1 MNYKMYVSLI
11 MGLLS
16 ITAFDK
22 NADGVMSLTDD
33 QKKALEAEGFKA
45 DFVDGFNA
53 ALAKDF
59 ADENSADGTASE
71 TNEGTDQQEEILDV
85 DAMKALAL
93 DLIAK
98 NAELAKLNEDK
109 SANTETIAALKK
121 EIGELKEKVTKLTN
135 APEDDP
141 GAGVQ
146 HQTGNMPEKLDYL
159 NKDQLLGLAGSMYAL
174 KDRPYNQRARAAIM
188 VANGHEVYLPK
199 AQSAKVDYAML
210 EQDLGEYYRTQKRK
224 ELQSFLTKLSSVESI
239 FPLESGVQDR
249 EIITNIFLG
258 EFSQADSSND
268 SDFDKVVK
276 GKYEIQPEEIRMYDV
291 MLAYEFKALKKLEKQ
306 WIGYLN
312 KEGSN
317 SIKTSFIE
325 YLLQETAKK
334 LHNEREQRR
343 MKGVRK
349 NPDVNV
355 PGRAMDAAD
364 GYFRYIS
371 NKINGLQIKPFELGE
386 ITPAN
391 IGEKIFEGTRQIP
404 QELIDRGDMVLYMPS
419 AMIVEYHKYNE
430 LHYGTNQDY
439 KANSMFVKEYPDVKI
454 VELKNAGNH
463 RRLVWTIEGNIKTF
477 EHEPGEM
484 LDFRLNIKEW
494 SVTVTSQWKEGLAA
508 VLVGKKWE
516 RAQDMDFNHQF
527 IFASDTDL
535 AGTEFLPMGQDEA
548 TPSALH
554 HKSLVSVPNTAVVAI
569 TDIIDTEVGDIVTL
583 KNGSDDKG
591 IKITKADKFSTI
603 SADWTP
609 EMNDTITLMK
619 RQDGKWIELSRKS
632 AGLGVLQFDA
642 DATTPSVAGGTEFQ
656 VGTNT
661 KTTAITNLADA
672 VVNTKYTIHGNGTG
686 DNVTTIANSGNF
698 SLTAAITLS
707 TGKFITVVKAS
718 DGKFYEVARG

>member
-11 MGLLS
+11 MGLLA

-33 QKKALEAEGFKA
+33 QKKALESEGFKA
-45 DFVDGFNA
+45 DFIDGFNA
-53 ALAKDF
+53 ALANDF
-59 ADENSADGTASE
+59 ADENSGDGAE
-71 TNEGTDQQEEILDV
+71 TQTDENDNAPEAKLDL

-93 DLIAK
+93 EVQAK

-109 SANTETIAALKK
+109 SANAETIKK
-121 EIGELKEKVTKLTN
+121 LQAEISDLTGKVTKLSNT
-135 APEDDP
+135 PEHDA
-141 GAGVQ
+141 GAGKQ
-146 HQTGNMPEKLDYL
+146 HQTGNMDQKIDFL
-159 NKDQLLGLAGSMYAL
+159 NKDQLLGLQGTMYAL

-188 VANGHEVYLPK
+188 VANGYEVYLPK
-199 AQSAKVDYAML
+199 AESAKVDYAML

-224 ELQSFLTKLSSVESI
+224 ELQSFITQLPSVESI

-249 EIITNIFLG
+249 DIITNLFLG
-258 EFSQADSSND
+258 EFSQADSSNE

-291 MLAYEFKALKKLEKQ
+291 MLAFEFKQLKKLEKQ

-312 KEGSN
+312 KEGSS
-317 SIKTSFIE
+317 SIKISFIE

-349 NPDVNV
+349 NPNVNV
-355 PGRAMDAAD
+355 PGKAMDAAN

-371 NKINGLQIKPFELGE
+371 NKINGLQIKPFALGE

-391 IGEKIFEGTRQIP
+391 IGEKVFEGTRQIP

-439 KANSMFVKEYPDVKI
+439 KANSMFVKEFPDVKI
-454 VELKNAGNH
+454 VELRNAGNH

-484 LDFRLNIKEW
+484 TDFRLSIKEW

-508 VLVGKKWE
+508 VLVGKKWK

-527 IFASDTDL
+527 IFASDMDL
-535 AGTEFLPMGQDEA
+535 ASTEFLPMGQDEA

-554 HKSLVSVPNTAVVAI
+554 HKSLVSVPNTSVIAI

-591 IKITKADKFSTI
+591 IKIAKDDNFSTI
-603 SADWTP
+603 SAAWNP
-609 EMNDTITLMK
+609 EMGDTITLIK
-619 RQDGKWIELSRKS
+619 REDGKWIELSRKS

-718 DGKFYEVARG
+718 DGKFYEIARG